1 MKLLINIRPQLRN
14 RISVSQNGK
23 TLYEGTLTDDP
34 IEIDGVSEGE
44 ISVGMNSYLIPLK
57 VKANSIVIIN
67 DTVSSRRRTAAMAGS
82 LLALFAIYA
91 VVPRRDARTGH
102 SLGIVLPLLV
112 AQQQKE
118 AGETVQGFHCIG
130 YLHKKDSKGGTLQ
143 TRMPPLLV
151 YRPRRYPT
159 ISAGSHRGN
168 A

>member
-82 LLALFAIYA
+82 LLALFVIYA
-91 VVPRRDARTGH
+91 IVPH
-102 SLGIVLPLLV
+102 STALYAVMLALVIVWALYFLSSWLSN
-112 AQQQKE
+112 
-118 AGETVQGFHCIG
+118 
-130 YLHKKDSKGGTLQ
+130 KKRPEKL
-143 TRMPPLLV
+143 
-151 YRPRRYPT
+151 YRVF
-159 ISAGSHRGN
+159 IV
-168 A
+168 